1 MARIDDVYEEADGM
15 MTDWDW
21 FINQPKYYQA
31 EIMKGKIKDKKV
43 SKKEYMERHAKK
55 KQTDK
60 SI

>member
-31 EIMKGKIKDKKV
+31 EIMKGKSPDKKV
-43 SKKEYMERHAKK
+43 KVSEYLKRNAKK
-55 KQTDK
+55 K
-60 SI
+60 